1 MIPAFFHSPLL
12 IFCETRQMTNFFKAA
27 LLMACLLWQSTGLAS
42 DTGWLTSPQNDHA
55 RVRLQADRSAPDHTR
70 ILLDVALE
78 SGWKTYWHSPGEGGI
93 APQILWDEPVG
104 DFQWRWPAPRHF
116 EVAGLSTQGYQGEVR
131 FPMSLNYPAGQ
142 SLKGTLRLSTCS
154 NVCILTDFPFTLA
167 VDGQAP
173 AGFDFGWAKAIS
185 NLPQPLPA
193 DTRVELGYQH
203 NQLQLRAERAEGWQ
217 SPALFIDALEGAEFG
232 KPVLEVE
239 GNTLIARVP
248 VSDGW
253 QGDAPDLRGQSLG
266 LLLTSGEQAWQTK
279 GSIGEALV
287 LPAPSQPLFW
297 LLGAALLGGLIL
309 NLMPCVL
316 PVLALKLGSVLQHQE
331 REQGTVRKQF
341 LAASAGIIASFWV
354 LAAMSSLLRATQ
366 GAVGWGIQFQSAGF
380 IAFMVLVT
388 LLFCANL
395 LGLFEIRLPSNL
407 NTRLATSG
415 GNGLGGHFL
424 QGSFATLLATPCS
437 APFLGTAVAFA
448 LAAPLGQLW
457 LIFTALGIGMSL
469 PWLLVAALPRLALWL
484 PKPGRWMG
492 RLRIL
497 LGLMMLGSSLWL
509 ASLLGS
515 HLGNVQV
522 YWLMAAMLLALLIG
536 IVWRYGMRG
545 FTLALSLSTLVGA
558 ALLLGGAFT
567 AQGTGNVDRVVWQPL
582 SERAITDA
590 LAQNKRVFIDVTADW
605 CVTCKA
611 NKYNVLLRDEVQTA
625 LSAPDVVALRGDWS
639 KPDDT
644 IAAFLRQRGAAA
656 VPFNQIYGPGLPQ
669 GETLS
674 PLLDKADLLTLLNQA
689 GLIQTDATHF

>member
-1 MIPAFFHSPLL
+1 MSNL
-12 IFCETRQMTNFFKAA
+12 FKAA
-27 LLMACLLWQSTGLAS
+27 LLLGGLLWQSMGLAS

-55 RVRLQADRSAPDHTR
+55 RVRLQADRSTADQTR
-70 ILLDVALE
+70 ILLDVELE

-104 DFQWRWPAPRHF
+104 DFQWHWPVPRHF
-116 EVAGLSTQGYQGEVR
+116 EVAGLSTQGYQGDVT
-131 FPMSLNYPAGQ
+131 FPLSLNYPAGQ
-142 SLKGTLRLSTCS
+142 PLKGTLRLSTCS

-185 NLPQPLPA
+185 NLPQQLPA
-193 DTRVELGYQH
+193 ETRVELGYQH

-316 PVLALKLGSVLQHQE
+316 PVLALKLGTVLQHQD

-341 LAASAGIIASFWV
+341 LAASAGIITSFWV

-380 IAFMVLVT
+380 IGLMVLVT

-395 LGLFEIRLPSNL
+395 LGLFEIRLPSAL
-407 NTRLATSG
+407 STRLATSG

-484 PKPGRWMG
+484 PKPGRWMNH
-492 RLRIL
+492 LRIL

-509 ASLLGS
+509 TSLLDN
-515 HLGNVQV
+515 HLGR
-522 YWLMAAMLLALLIG
+522 YATGWLMVAMLLALLSG
-536 IVWRYGMRG
+536 IISRYGIRG
-545 FTLALSLSTLVGA
+545 FTLAIALA
-558 ALLLGGAFT
+558 ALIGSPLLLSGAFS
-567 AQGTGNVDRVVWQPL
+567 AQGSTSVDKVVWQPL

-611 NKYNVLLRDEVQTA
+611 NKYNVLLRDEVQQA

-639 KPDDT
+639 KPSDT
-644 IAAFLRQRGAAA
+644 IAAFLRKRGAAA
-656 VPFNQIYGPGLPQ
+656 VPFNQIYGPELPQ
-669 GETLS
+669 GVTLS
-674 PLLDKADLLTLLNQA
+674 PLLDKDDLLTTLHKAGLLQA
-689 GLIQTDATHF
+689 GTTRF

>member
-1 MIPAFFHSPLL
+1 
-12 IFCETRQMTNFFKAA
+12 MTNFFKAA

-131 FPMSLNYPAGQ
+131 FPLSLNYPTGQ

-167 VDGQAP
+167 VDGQTP
-173 AGFDFGWAKAIS
+173 AGFDFSWAKAIS

-239 GNTLIARVP
+239 DNTLIARVP

-380 IAFMVLVT
+380 IGFMVLVT

-484 PKPGRWMG
+484 PKPGSWMG

-536 IVWRYGMRG
+536 IIWRYGMRG
-545 FTLALSLSTLVGA
+545 FTLALSLSALVGA

-567 AQGTGNVDRVVWQPL
+567 AQGSGNVDRVVWQPL
-582 SERAITDA
+582 SERAIADA
-590 LAQNKRVFIDVTADW
+590 LAQNKRVFVDVTADW

-611 NKYNVLLRDEVQTA
+611 NKYNVLLRDEVQQA

-644 IAAFLRQRGAAA
+644 IAAFLRKRGAAA
-656 VPFNQIYGPGLPQ
+656 VPFNQIYGPELPQ
-669 GETLS
+669 GVTLS
-674 PLLDKADLLTLLNQA
+674 PLLDKDDLLTTLHKAGLLQA
-689 GLIQTDATHF
+689 GTTRF

>member
-1 MIPAFFHSPLL
+1 MSSAA
-12 IFCETRQMTNFFKAA
+12 AA
-27 LLMACLLWQSTGLAS
+27 LLLGGLLWQSMGLAS

-55 RVRLQADRSAPDHTR
+55 RVRLQADRSTADQTR
-70 ILLDVALE
+70 ILLNVELE

-93 APQILWDEPVG
+93 APQILWDEPIAAL
-104 DFQWRWPAPRHF
+104 QWHWPVPRHF
-116 EVAGLSTQGYQGEVR
+116 EVAGLSTQGYQGDVT
-131 FPMSLNYPAGQ
+131 FPLSLTYPAEQ
-142 SLKGTLRLSTCS
+142 ALKGSLRLSTCS
-154 NVCILTDFPFTLA
+154 NVCILTDYPFTLA
-167 VDGQAP
+167 VDDAAP
-173 AGFDFGWAKAIS
+173 ADFDFVWAKAMS
-185 NLPQPLPA
+185 TLPQPLPA
-193 DTRVELGYQH
+193 ETRVELGYQH

-232 KPVLEVE
+232 KPALEVE

-266 LLLTSGEQAWQTK
+266 LLLTSGEQAWQGK
-279 GSIGEALV
+279 GTIGAPLAL
-287 LPAPSQPLFW
+287 PNQSHSLFW

-316 PVLALKLGSVLQHQE
+316 PVLALKLGSVLQHQD

-341 LAASAGIIASFWV
+341 LAASTGIITSFWV

-380 IAFMVLVT
+380 IGLMVLVT

-395 LGLFEIRLPSNL
+395 LGLFEIRLPSAL
-407 NTRLATSG
+407 STRLATSG
-415 GNGLGGHFL
+415 GNGFGGHFL

-484 PKPGRWMG
+484 PKPGRWMNH
-492 RLRIL
+492 LRIL

-509 ASLLGS
+509 TSLLDN
-515 HLGNVQV
+515 HLGS
-522 YWLMAAMLLALLIG
+522 YATGWLMVAMLLALLIG
-536 IVWRYGMRG
+536 IIWRYGMRG
-545 FTLALSLSTLVGA
+545 FTLAISLAALIGS
-558 ALLLGGAFT
+558 ALLLSGAFH
-567 AQGTGNVDRVVWQPL
+567 AQDSASVDKVVWQPL

-611 NKYNVLLRDEVQTA
+611 NKYNVLLRDEVQQA

-639 KPDDT
+639 KPSDT

-656 VPFNQIYGPGLPQ
+656 VPFNQIYGPDLPQ
-669 GETLS
+669 GITLS
-674 PLLDKADLLTLLNQA
+674 PLLDKDELLTTLHQA
-689 GLIQTDATHF
+689 GLLQAGTTRF

>member
-1 MIPAFFHSPLL
+1 MSNL
-12 IFCETRQMTNFFKAA
+12 FKTA
-27 LLMACLLWQSTGLAS
+27 LLLGCLLWQSMGLAS

-55 RVRLQADRSAPDHTR
+55 RVRLQADRSTADQTR
-70 ILLDVALE
+70 ILLDVELE

-93 APQILWDEPVG
+93 APQILWDKPVG
-104 DFQWRWPAPRHF
+104 DFQWHWPVPRHF
-116 EVAGLSTQGYQGEVR
+116 EVAGLSTQGYQGDVT
-131 FPMSLNYPAGQ
+131 FPLSLSYPAEKA
-142 SLKGTLRLSTCS
+142 LTGTLRLSTCS
-154 NVCILTDFPFTLA
+154 NVCILTDYPFTLA
-167 VDGQAP
+167 VDGEAP
-173 AGFDFGWAKAIS
+173 ANFDFAWAKAMS
-185 NLPQPLPA
+185 TLPQPLPTE
-193 DTRVELGYQH
+193 TRIELGYQH

-217 SPALFIDALEGAEFG
+217 QPSLFIDALEGTEFG
-232 KPVLEVE
+232 KPALEVE

-266 LLLTSGEQAWQTK
+266 LLLTSGEQAWQGK
-279 GSIGEALV
+279 GTIGAPLV
-287 LPAPSQPLFW
+287 LPGQRHSLFW

-316 PVLALKLGSVLQHQE
+316 PVLALKLGSVLQHQA
-331 REQGTVRKQF
+331 REQGAVRRQF

-354 LAAMSSLLRATQ
+354 LAAMSSLLRAPSFGMS

-380 IAFMVLVT
+380 IGFMVLVT

-395 LGLFEIRLPSNL
+395 LGLFEIRLPSAL
-407 NTRLATSG
+407 STRLATSG

-484 PKPGRWMG
+484 PKPGRWMNH
-492 RLRIL
+492 LRIL

-509 ASLLGS
+509 TSLLAN
-515 HLGNVQV
+515 HLGS
-522 YWLMAAMLLALLIG
+522 YATGWLMVAMVLGLILA

-545 FTLALSLSTLVGA
+545 FTLAIALAALIGS
-558 ALLLGGAFT
+558 ALLLSGAFS
-567 AQGTGNVDRVVWQPL
+567 AQGTASVDKVVWQPL

-611 NKYNVLLRDEVQTA
+611 NKYNVLLRDEVQQA

-639 KPDDT
+639 KPSDT

-656 VPFNQIYGPGLPQ
+656 VPFNQIYGPELSQ
-669 GETLS
+669 GVTLS
-674 PLLDKADLLTLLNQA
+674 PLLDKDDLLTTLHKAGLLQA
-689 GLIQTDATHF
+689 GTTRF

>member
-1 MIPAFFHSPLL
+1 MSNL
-12 IFCETRQMTNFFKAA
+12 FKTA
-27 LLMACLLWQSTGLAS
+27 LLLGGLLWQSMGLAS

-55 RVRLQADRSAPDHTR
+55 RVRLQADRSTADQTR
-70 ILLDVALE
+70 ILLDVELE

-104 DFQWRWPAPRHF
+104 DFQWHWPVPRHF
-116 EVAGLSTQGYQGEVR
+116 EVAGLSTQGYQGEVT
-131 FPMSLNYPAGQ
+131 FPLSLNYPAGQ
-142 SLKGTLRLSTCS
+142 PLKGTLRLSTCS

-167 VDGQAP
+167 VDSAAP
-173 AGFDFGWAKAIS
+173 ADFDFAWAKAMS
-185 NLPQPLPA
+185 TLPQQLPA
-193 DTRVELGYQH
+193 ETRVELGYQH

-232 KPVLEVE
+232 KPTLEVE

-316 PVLALKLGSVLQHQE
+316 PVLALKLGSVLQHQDC
-331 REQGTVRKQF
+331 EQGAVRKQF
-341 LAASAGIIASFWV
+341 LAASAGIITSFWV

-380 IAFMVLVT
+380 IGLMVLVT

-395 LGLFEIRLPSNL
+395 LGLFEIRLPSAL
-407 NTRLATSG
+407 STRLATSG

-484 PKPGRWMG
+484 PKPGRWMTH
-492 RLRIL
+492 LRIL

-509 ASLLGS
+509 TSLLDN
-515 HLGNVQV
+515 HLGS
-522 YWLMAAMLLALLIG
+522 YATGWLMVAMLLALLSG
-536 IVWRYGMRG
+536 IIWRYGMRG
-545 FTLALSLSTLVGA
+545 FTLAIALA
-558 ALLLGGAFT
+558 ALIGSPLLLSGAFS
-567 AQGTGNVDRVVWQPL
+567 AQGSASVDKVVWQPL

-611 NKYNVLLRDEVQTA
+611 NKYNVLLRDEVQQA

-639 KPDDT
+639 KPSDT
-644 IAAFLRQRGAAA
+644 IAAFLRKRGAAA
-656 VPFNQIYGPGLPQ
+656 VPFNQIYGPELPQ
-669 GETLS
+669 GVTLS
-674 PLLDKADLLTLLNQA
+674 PLLDKDDLLTTLHKAGLLQA
-689 GLIQTDATHF
+689 GTTRF

>member
-1 MIPAFFHSPLL
+1 
-12 IFCETRQMTNFFKAA
+12 MTNFFKAA

-42 DTGWLTSPQNDHA
+42 NTGWLTSPQNDHA

-131 FPMSLNYPAGQ
+131 FPLSLNYPAGQ

-185 NLPQPLPA
+185 NLPLPLPA
-193 DTRVELGYQH
+193 ATRVELGYQH

-380 IAFMVLVT
+380 IGFMVLVT

-509 ASLLGS
+509 ASLLGN
-515 HLGNVQV
+515 HLGNMQV

-536 IVWRYGMRG
+536 IIWRYGMRG

-558 ALLLGGAFT
+558 ALLLGGALT
-567 AQGTGNVDRVVWQPL
+567 AQGSGSIDRVVWQPL

-590 LAQNKRVFIDVTADW
+590 LAQNKRIFIDVTADW

-611 NKYNVLLRDEVQTA
+611 NKYNVLLRDEVQNA

-669 GETLS
+669 GEILS

-689 GLIQTDATHF
+689 GLIQTNATHF

>member
-1 MIPAFFHSPLL
+1 MSNL
-12 IFCETRQMTNFFKAA
+12 FKAA
-27 LLMACLLWQSTGLAS
+27 LLLGGLLWQSMGLAS

-55 RVRLQADRSAPDHTR
+55 KVRLQADHSTADQTR
-70 ILLDVALE
+70 ILLDVELE

-93 APQILWDEPVG
+93 APQILWDKPIAALQWHWPV
-104 DFQWRWPAPRHF
+104 PRHF
-116 EVAGLSTQGYQGEVR
+116 EVAGLSTQGYQGDVT
-131 FPMSLNYPAGQ
+131 FPLSLSYPAEQ
-142 SLKGTLRLSTCS
+142 ALTGTLRLSTCS
-154 NVCILTDFPFTLA
+154 NVCILTDYPFTLA
-167 VDGQAP
+167 VDDAAP
-173 AGFDFGWAKAIS
+173 ANFDFAWAKAMS
-185 NLPQPLPA
+185 TLPQQLPA
-193 DTRVELGYQH
+193 ETRVELGYQH

-217 SPALFIDALEGAEFG
+217 QPSLFIDALEGAEFG
-232 KPVLEVE
+232 KPALEVE

-266 LLLTSGEQAWQTK
+266 LLLSSGEQAWQGK
-279 GSIGEALV
+279 GTIGAPLV
-287 LPAPSQPLFW
+287 LPGQSHSLFW

-316 PVLALKLGSVLQHQE
+316 PVLALKLGSVLQHQA

-341 LAASAGIIASFWV
+341 LAASAGIVASFWV
-354 LAAMSSLLRATQ
+354 LAAMSSLLRTTQ

-380 IAFMVLVT
+380 IGFMVLVT

-407 NTRLATSG
+407 STRLATSG

-484 PKPGRWMG
+484 PKPGRWMNH
-492 RLRIL
+492 LRIL

-509 ASLLGS
+509 TSLLDN
-515 HLGNVQV
+515 HLGS
-522 YWLMAAMLLALLIG
+522 YATSWLMVAMVLGLLIG
-536 IVWRYGMRG
+536 IIWRYGMRG
-545 FTLALSLSTLVGA
+545 FTLAIALAALIGS
-558 ALLLGGAFT
+558 ALLLSGAFS
-567 AQGTGNVDRVVWQPL
+567 AQGSASIDKVVWKPL

-611 NKYNVLLRDEVQTA
+611 NKYNVLLRDEVQQA
-625 LSAPDVVALRGDWS
+625 LLAPDMVALRGDWS
-639 KPDDT
+639 KPNET
-644 IAAFLRQRGAAA
+644 IAAFLRKRGAAA
-656 VPFNQIYGPGLPQ
+656 VPFNQIYGPDLPE
-669 GETLS
+669 GATLS
-674 PLLDKADLLTLLNQA
+674 PLLDKDELLTTLHKAGLLQA
-689 GLIQTDATHF
+689 GTTRF

>member
-1 MIPAFFHSPLL
+1 MSNL
-12 IFCETRQMTNFFKAA
+12 FKAA
-27 LLMACLLWQSTGLAS
+27 LLLGGLLWQSMGLAS

-55 RVRLQADRSAPDHTR
+55 RVRLQADRSTADQTR
-70 ILLDVALE
+70 ILLDVELE

-104 DFQWRWPAPRHF
+104 DFQWHWPVPRHF
-116 EVAGLSTQGYQGEVR
+116 EVAGLSTQGYQGDVT
-131 FPMSLNYPAGQ
+131 FPLSLNYPAGQ
-142 SLKGTLRLSTCS
+142 PLKGTLRLSTCS

-185 NLPQPLPA
+185 NLPQQLPA
-193 DTRVELGYQH
+193 ETRVELGYQH

-217 SPALFIDALEGAEFG
+217 SPALFIDTLEGAEFG

-316 PVLALKLGSVLQHQE
+316 PVLALKLGTVLQHQD

-341 LAASAGIIASFWV
+341 LAASAGIITSFWV

-380 IAFMVLVT
+380 IGLMVLVT

-395 LGLFEIRLPSNL
+395 LGLFEIRLPSAL
-407 NTRLATSG
+407 STRLATSG

-484 PKPGRWMG
+484 PKPGRWMNH
-492 RLRIL
+492 LRIL

-509 ASLLGS
+509 TSLLDN
-515 HLGNVQV
+515 HLGR
-522 YWLMAAMLLALLIG
+522 YATGWLMVAMLLALLSG
-536 IVWRYGMRG
+536 IISRYGIRG
-545 FTLALSLSTLVGA
+545 FTLAIALA
-558 ALLLGGAFT
+558 ALIGSPLLLSGAFS
-567 AQGTGNVDRVVWQPL
+567 AQGSTSVDKVVWQPL

-611 NKYNVLLRDEVQTA
+611 NKYNVLLRDEVQQA

-639 KPDDT
+639 KPSDT
-644 IAAFLRQRGAAA
+644 IAAFLRKRGAAA
-656 VPFNQIYGPGLPQ
+656 VPFNQIYGPELPQ
-669 GETLS
+669 GVTLS
-674 PLLDKADLLTLLNQA
+674 PLLDKDDLLTTLHKAGLLQA
-689 GLIQTDATHF
+689 GTTRF

>member
-1 MIPAFFHSPLL
+1 MSNL
-12 IFCETRQMTNFFKAA
+12 FKAA
-27 LLMACLLWQSTGLAS
+27 LLLGGLLWQSMGLAS

-55 RVRLQADRSAPDHTR
+55 KVRLQADRSTADQTR
-70 ILLDVALE
+70 ILLDVELE

-93 APQILWDEPVG
+93 APQILWHEPVG
-104 DFQWRWPAPRHF
+104 DFQWHWPVPRHF

-131 FPMSLNYPAGQ
+131 FPLSLSYPAEKA
-142 SLKGTLRLSTCS
+142 LKGTLRLSTCS
-154 NVCILTDFPFTLA
+154 NVCILTDYPFTLA
-167 VDGQAP
+167 VDGATP
-173 AGFDFGWAKAIS
+173 ANFDFAWAKAMS
-185 NLPQPLPA
+185 TLPQPLPA
-193 DTRVELGYQH
+193 ETRVELGYQH

-217 SPALFIDALEGAEFG
+217 QPSLFIDALEGAEFG
-232 KPVLEVE
+232 KPALEVQ

-266 LLLTSGEQAWQTK
+266 LLLTSGEQAWQGK
-279 GSIGEALV
+279 GAIGAPLV
-287 LPAPSQPLFW
+287 LPGQSHSLFW

-331 REQGTVRKQF
+331 RAQGTVRRQF

-354 LAAMSSLLRATQ
+354 LAAMSSLLRTTQ

-380 IAFMVLVT
+380 IGFMVLVT

-484 PKPGRWMG
+484 PKPGRWMNH
-492 RLRIL
+492 LRIL

-509 ASLLGS
+509 TSLLNN
-515 HLGNVQV
+515 HLGS
-522 YWLMAAMLLALLIG
+522 YATGWLMVAMLLALLIS
-536 IVWRYGMRG
+536 IIWRYGMRG
-545 FTLALSLSTLVGA
+545 FTLAIALA
-558 ALLLGGAFT
+558 ALIGSPLLLSGAFS
-567 AQGTGNVDRVVWQPL
+567 AQGSASVDKVVWLPL

-611 NKYNVLLRDEVQTA
+611 NKYNVLLRDEVQQA
-625 LSAPDVVALRGDWS
+625 LLAPDVVALRGDWS
-639 KPDDT
+639 KPSET

-656 VPFNQIYGPGLPQ
+656 VPFNQIYGPDLPQ
-669 GETLS
+669 GVTLS
-674 PLLDKADLLTLLNQA
+674 PLLDKDELLTTLHQA
-689 GLIQTDATHF
+689 GLLQAGTTRF

>member
-1 MIPAFFHSPLL
+1 MSNL
-12 IFCETRQMTNFFKAA
+12 FKAA
-27 LLMACLLWQSTGLAS
+27 LLLGGLLWQSMGLAS

-55 RVRLQADRSAPDHTR
+55 RVRLQADRSTADQTR
-70 ILLDVALE
+70 ILLDVELE

-93 APQILWDEPVG
+93 APQILWHEPIAAL
-104 DFQWRWPAPRHF
+104 QWHWPVPRHF
-116 EVAGLSTQGYQGEVR
+116 EVAGLSTQGYQGDVT
-131 FPMSLNYPAGQ
+131 FPLSLTYPAEQ
-142 SLKGTLRLSTCS
+142 ALKGTLRLSTCS

-167 VDGQAP
+167 VDSAAP
-173 AGFDFGWAKAIS
+173 PDFDFAWAKAMS
-185 NLPQPLPA
+185 TLPQQLPA
-193 DTRVELGYQH
+193 ETRVELGYQH

-232 KPVLEVE
+232 KPALEVE

-266 LLLTSGEQAWQTK
+266 LLLTSGEQAWQSK

-287 LPAPSQPLFW
+287 LPAPSQSLFW

-316 PVLALKLGSVLQHQE
+316 PVLALKLGTVLQHQA
-331 REQGTVRKQF
+331 REQGTVRRQF

-366 GAVGWGIQFQSAGF
+366 GTVGWGIQFQSAGF
-380 IAFMVLVT
+380 IGFMVLVT
-388 LLFCANL
+388 LLFCTNL
-395 LGLFEIRLPSNL
+395 LGLFEIRLPSAL
-407 NTRLATSG
+407 STRLATCG

-484 PKPGRWMG
+484 PKPGRWMNH
-492 RLRIL
+492 LRIL

-509 ASLLGS
+509 TSLLAN
-515 HLGNVQV
+515 HLGS
-522 YWLMAAMLLALLIG
+522 YATGWLMTAMVLGLILA

-545 FTLALSLSTLVGA
+545 FTLAISLAALIGS
-558 ALLLGGAFT
+558 ALLLSGAFS
-567 AQGTGNVDRVVWQPL
+567 AQGTASVDKVVWQPL

-611 NKYNVLLRDEVQTA
+611 NKYNVLLRDEVQQA
-625 LSAPDVVALRGDWS
+625 LLAPDVVALRGDWS
-639 KPDDT
+639 KPSDT

-656 VPFNQIYGPGLPQ
+656 VPFNQIYGPDLPQ
-669 GETLS
+669 GVTLS
-674 PLLDKADLLTLLNQA
+674 PLLDKDELLTTLHKAGLLQA
-689 GLIQTDATHF
+689 GTTRF

>member
-1 MIPAFFHSPLL
+1 MSNL
-12 IFCETRQMTNFFKAA
+12 FKAA
-27 LLMACLLWQSTGLAS
+27 LLLGGLLWQSMGLAS

-55 RVRLQADRSAPDHTR
+55 RVRLQADRSTADQTR
-70 ILLDVALE
+70 ILLDVELE

-104 DFQWRWPAPRHF
+104 DFQWRWPVPRNF
-116 EVAGLSTQGYQGEVR
+116 EVAGLSTQGYQGNVT
-131 FPMSLNYPAGQ
+131 FPLSLNYPAGQ
-142 SLKGTLRLSTCS
+142 PLKGTLRLSTCS

-173 AGFDFGWAKAIS
+173 ADFDFAWAKAMS
-185 NLPQPLPA
+185 TLPQQLPA
-193 DTRVELGYQH
+193 ETRVELGYQH

-232 KPVLEVE
+232 KPALEVK

-266 LLLTSGEQAWQTK
+266 LLLTSGEQAWQGK
-279 GSIGEALV
+279 GTIGAPLAL
-287 LPAPSQPLFW
+287 PNQSHSLFW

-316 PVLALKLGSVLQHQE
+316 PVLALKLGTVLQHQE

-341 LAASAGIIASFWV
+341 LAASAGIITSFWV

-380 IAFMVLVT
+380 IGLMVLVT

-395 LGLFEIRLPSNL
+395 LGLFEIRLPSAL
-407 NTRLATSG
+407 STRLATSG

-484 PKPGRWMG
+484 PKPGRWMNH
-492 RLRIL
+492 LRIL

-509 ASLLGS
+509 TSLLDN
-515 HLGNVQV
+515 HLGS
-522 YWLMAAMLLALLIG
+522 YATGWLMVAMLLALLIG
-536 IVWRYGMRG
+536 IIWRYGIRG
-545 FTLALSLSTLVGA
+545 FTLAIALA
-558 ALLLGGAFT
+558 ALIGSPLLLSGAFS
-567 AQGTGNVDRVVWQPL
+567 AQGSASVDKVVWQPL

-639 KPDDT
+639 KPDET
-644 IAAFLRQRGAAA
+644 IAAFLRLRGAAA
-656 VPFNQIYGPGLPQ
+656 VPFNQVYGPGLPQ

-689 GLIQTDATHF
+689 GLIQTNATHF

>member
-1 MIPAFFHSPLL
+1 
-12 IFCETRQMTNFFKAA
+12 MTNFFKAA

-131 FPMSLNYPAGQ
+131 FPLSLNYPADQ

-203 NQLQLRAERAEGWQ
+203 NQLQLRAEQAEGWQ

-316 PVLALKLGSVLQHQE
+316 PVLALKLGSVLQLQQ

-380 IAFMVLVT
+380 IGFMVLVT

-469 PWLLVAALPRLALWL
+469 PWLLVAALPRIALWL

-509 ASLLGS
+509 TSLLDN
-515 HLGNVQV
+515 HLGS
-522 YWLMAAMLLALLIG
+522 YATGWLIVAMLLVLLSG
-536 IVWRYGMRG
+536 IIWRYGMRG
-545 FTLALSLSTLVGA
+545 FTLALSLSALVGA

-567 AQGTGNVDRVVWQPL
+567 AQGAGSIDRVVWQPL

-590 LAQNKRVFIDVTADW
+590 LAQNKRVFVDVTADW

-669 GETLS
+669 GEILS

-689 GLIQTDATHF
+689 GLIQTNATHF

>member
-1 MIPAFFHSPLL
+1 MSNL
-12 IFCETRQMTNFFKAA
+12 FKAA
-27 LLMACLLWQSTGLAS
+27 LLLGGLLWQSMGLAS

-55 RVRLQADRSAPDHTR
+55 KVRLQADHSAPDHTR

-93 APQILWDEPVG
+93 APQILWDEPIAAL
-104 DFQWRWPAPRHF
+104 QWHWPVPRHF
-116 EVAGLSTQGYQGEVR
+116 EVAGLSTQGYQGNVT
-131 FPMSLNYPAGQ
+131 FPLSLSYPAEKA
-142 SLKGTLRLSTCS
+142 LKGTLRLSTCS
-154 NVCILTDFPFTLA
+154 NVCILTDYPFTLT

-173 AGFDFGWAKAIS
+173 AGFDFVWAKAIS

-193 DTRVELGYQH
+193 ATRVELGYQQ

-232 KPVLEVE
+232 KPALEVE

-266 LLLTSGEQAWQTK
+266 LLLTSGEQAWQGK

-287 LPAPSQPLFW
+287 LPTPSQPLLW

-316 PVLALKLGSVLQHQE
+316 PVLALKLGSVLQHQA

-354 LAAMSSLLRATQ
+354 LAAMSSLLRAPGFGMS

-380 IAFMVLVT
+380 IGLMVLVT

-395 LGLFEIRLPSNL
+395 LGLFEIRLPSAL
-407 NTRLATSG
+407 STRLATSG

-457 LIFTALGIGMSL
+457 LIFTALGIGMSM

-484 PKPGRWMG
+484 PKPGRWMNH
-492 RLRIL
+492 LRIL

-509 ASLLGS
+509 SSLLNN
-515 HLGNVQV
+515 HLGS
-522 YWLMAAMLLALLIG
+522 YATGGLMAAMLLVLLIG
-536 IVWRYGMRG
+536 IIWRYGIRG
-545 FTLALSLSTLVGA
+545 FTLALSLSALVGG

-567 AQGTGNVDRVVWQPL
+567 AQGSGSTDKVVWQPL

-590 LAQNKRVFIDVTADW
+590 LAHNKRVFIDVTADW

-611 NKYNVLLRDEVQTA
+611 NKYNVLLRDEVQQA

-639 KPDDT
+639 KPDEA

-656 VPFNQIYGPGLPQ
+656 VPFNQIYGPDLPQ
-669 GETLS
+669 GVTLS
-674 PLLDKADLLTLLNQA
+674 PLLDKDALLTTLHKAGLLQA
-689 GLIQTDATHF
+689 GTTRF

>member
-1 MIPAFFHSPLL
+1 
-12 IFCETRQMTNFFKAA
+12 MTNFFKAA

-78 SGWKTYWHSPGEGGI
+78 SGWKTYWHTPGEGGI

-131 FPMSLNYPAGQ
+131 FPLSLNYPAGQ

-154 NVCILTDFPFTLA
+154 NVCILTDFPFTLT

-193 DTRVELGYQH
+193 ATRFELGYQH

-287 LPAPSQPLFW
+287 LPAPNQPLFW

-354 LAAMSSLLRATQ
+354 LAAMSTLLRATQ

-380 IAFMVLVT
+380 IGFMVLVT

-515 HLGNVQV
+515 HLGNMQV

-536 IVWRYGMRG
+536 IIWRYGMRG
-545 FTLALSLSTLVGA
+545 FTLALSLSALVGA

-567 AQGTGNVDRVVWQPL
+567 AQGAGSIDRVVWQPL
-582 SERAITDA
+582 SERAIADA
-590 LAQNKRVFIDVTADW
+590 LAQNKRVFVDVTADW

-611 NKYNVLLRDEVQTA
+611 NKYNVLLRDEVQQA

-689 GLIQTDATHF
+689 GLIQTNATHF

>member
-1 MIPAFFHSPLL
+1 MSNL
-12 IFCETRQMTNFFKAA
+12 FKAA
-27 LLMACLLWQSTGLAS
+27 LLLGGLLWQSMGLAS

-55 RVRLQADRSAPDHTR
+55 RVRLQADRSTADQTR
-70 ILLDVALE
+70 ILLDVELE

-93 APQILWDEPVG
+93 APQILWDEPIAAL
-104 DFQWRWPAPRHF
+104 QWHWPVPRHF
-116 EVAGLSTQGYQGEVR
+116 EVAGLSTQGYQGDVT
-131 FPMSLNYPAGQ
+131 FPLSLTYPAEQ
-142 SLKGTLRLSTCS
+142 ALKGTLRLSTCS
-154 NVCILTDFPFTLA
+154 NVCILTDYPFTLA
-167 VDGQAP
+167 VDDAAP
-173 AGFDFGWAKAIS
+173 ADFDFVWAEAMS
-185 NLPQPLPA
+185 TLPQRLPA
-193 DTRVELGYQH
+193 ETRIELGYQH

-217 SPALFIDALEGAEFG
+217 QPSLFIDALEGAEFG
-232 KPVLEVE
+232 KPALEVE
-239 GNTLIARVP
+239 GSTLIARVP

-266 LLLTSGEQAWQTK
+266 LLLTSGEQAWQSK

-287 LPAPSQPLFW
+287 LPAPIQSLFL

-316 PVLALKLGSVLQHQE
+316 PVLALKLGSVLQHQA
-331 REQGTVRKQF
+331 REQGAVRRQF

-354 LAAMSSLLRATQ
+354 LAAMSSLLRAPSFGMS

-380 IAFMVLVT
+380 IGLMVLVT

-395 LGLFEIRLPSNL
+395 LGLFEIRLPSAL
-407 NTRLATSG
+407 STRLATSG

-484 PKPGRWMG
+484 PKPGRWMNH
-492 RLRIL
+492 LRIL

-509 ASLLGS
+509 TSLLAN
-515 HLGNVQV
+515 HLGS
-522 YWLMAAMLLALLIG
+522 YATGWLMVAMVLGLILA

-545 FTLALSLSTLVGA
+545 FTLAIALAALIGS
-558 ALLLGGAFT
+558 ALLLSGAFS
-567 AQGTGNVDRVVWQPL
+567 AQGTASVDKVVWQPL

-611 NKYNVLLRDEVQTA
+611 NKYNVLLRDEVQQA
-625 LSAPDVVALRGDWS
+625 LLAPDVVALRGDWS
-639 KPDDT
+639 KPSDT

-656 VPFNQIYGPGLPQ
+656 VPFNQIYGPELPE
-669 GETLS
+669 GVTLS
-674 PLLDKADLLTLLNQA
+674 PLLDKDDLLTTLHKAGLLQA
-689 GLIQTDATHF
+689 GTTRF

>member
-1 MIPAFFHSPLL
+1 MTFPL
-12 IFCETRQMTNFFKAA
+12 
-27 LLMACLLWQSTGLAS
+27 
-42 DTGWLTSPQNDHA
+42 
-55 RVRLQADRSAPDHTR
+55 
-70 ILLDVALE
+70 
-78 SGWKTYWHSPGEGGI
+78 
-93 APQILWDEPVG
+93 
-104 DFQWRWPAPRHF
+104 
-116 EVAGLSTQGYQGEVR
+116 
-131 FPMSLNYPAGQ
+131 SLNDPAGQ
-142 SLKGTLRLSTCS
+142 PLKGTLRLSTCS

-167 VDGQAP
+167 VDSAAP
-173 AGFDFGWAKAIS
+173 ADFDFAWAKAMS
-185 NLPQPLPA
+185 TLPQQLPA

-232 KPVLEVE
+232 KPALEVE

-266 LLLTSGEQAWQTK
+266 LLLTSGEQAWQGKET
-279 GSIGEALV
+279 IGAPLAL
-287 LPAPSQPLFW
+287 PNQSHSLFW

-316 PVLALKLGSVLQHQE
+316 PVLALKLGTVLQHQK
-331 REQGTVRKQF
+331 REQGAVRKQF

-380 IAFMVLVT
+380 IGLMVLVT

-395 LGLFEIRLPSNL
+395 LGLFEIRLPSAL
-407 NTRLATSG
+407 STRLATSG

-484 PKPGRWMG
+484 PKPGRWMNH
-492 RLRIL
+492 LRIL

-509 ASLLGS
+509 TSLLDS
-515 HLGNVQV
+515 HLGT
-522 YWLMAAMLLALLIG
+522 YATGWLMVAMLLALLIG
-536 IVWRYGMRG
+536 IIWRYGIRG
-545 FTLALSLSTLVGA
+545 FTLAIALTALIGSP
-558 ALLLGGAFT
+558 LLLSGAFST
-567 AQGTGNVDRVVWQPL
+567 QGSASVDKVVWQPL

-611 NKYNVLLRDEVQTA
+611 NKYNVLLRDEVQQA

-639 KPDDT
+639 KPSDA
-644 IAAFLRQRGAAA
+644 IAAFLRKRGAAA
-656 VPFNQIYGPGLPQ
+656 VPFNQIYGPELPQ
-669 GETLS
+669 GATLS
-674 PLLDKADLLTLLNQA
+674 PLLDKDDLLTTLHKAGLLQA
-689 GLIQTDATHF
+689 GTTRF

>member
-1 MIPAFFHSPLL
+1 
-12 IFCETRQMTNFFKAA
+12 MTNFFKAA

-131 FPMSLNYPAGQ
+131 FPLSLNYLAGQ

-366 GAVGWGIQFQSAGF
+366 GVVGWGIQFQSAGF
-380 IAFMVLVT
+380 IGFMVLVT

-407 NTRLATSG
+407 NTHLATSG

-497 LGLMMLGSSLWL
+497 LGLLMLGSSLWL

-515 HLGNVQV
+515 HLGNMQV
-522 YWLMAAMLLALLIG
+522 YWLMVAMLLALLIG
-536 IVWRYGMRG
+536 IIWRYGMRG

-590 LAQNKRVFIDVTADW
+590 LAQNKRVFVDVTADW

-674 PLLDKADLLTLLNQA
+674 PLLDKADLLSLLNQA
-689 GLIQTDATHF
+689 GLIQTNATHF

>member
-1 MIPAFFHSPLL
+1 MSNL
-12 IFCETRQMTNFFKAA
+12 FKAA
-27 LLMACLLWQSTGLAS
+27 LLLGGLLWQSMGLAS

-55 RVRLQADRSAPDHTR
+55 RVRLQADRSTADQTR
-70 ILLDVALE
+70 ILLDVELE

-104 DFQWRWPAPRHF
+104 DFQWHWPVPRHF
-116 EVAGLSTQGYQGEVR
+116 EVAGLSTQGYQGDVT
-131 FPMSLNYPAGQ
+131 FPLSLNYPAGQ
-142 SLKGTLRLSTCS
+142 PLKGTLRLSTCS

-185 NLPQPLPA
+185 NLPQQLPA
-193 DTRVELGYQH
+193 ETRVELGYQH

-316 PVLALKLGSVLQHQE
+316 PVLALKLGTVLQHQD

-341 LAASAGIIASFWV
+341 LAASAGIITSFWV

-380 IAFMVLVT
+380 IGLMVLVT

-395 LGLFEIRLPSNL
+395 LGLFEIRLPSAL
-407 NTRLATSG
+407 STRLATSG

-469 PWLLVAALPRLALWL
+469 PWLLVAALPRLAIWL
-484 PKPGRWMG
+484 PKPGRWMNH
-492 RLRIL
+492 LRIL

-509 ASLLGS
+509 TSLLDN
-515 HLGNVQV
+515 HLGR
-522 YWLMAAMLLALLIG
+522 YATGWLMVAMLLALLIG
-536 IVWRYGMRG
+536 IIWRYGIRG
-545 FTLALSLSTLVGA
+545 FTLAIALA
-558 ALLLGGAFT
+558 ALIGSPLLLSGAFS
-567 AQGTGNVDRVVWQPL
+567 AQGSTSVDKVVWQPL

-611 NKYNVLLRDEVQTA
+611 NKYNVLLRDEVQQA

-639 KPDDT
+639 KPSDT
-644 IAAFLRQRGAAA
+644 IAAFLRKRGAAA
-656 VPFNQIYGPGLPQ
+656 VPFNQIYGPELPQ
-669 GETLS
+669 GVTLS
-674 PLLDKADLLTLLNQA
+674 PLLDKDDLLTTLHKAGLLQA
-689 GLIQTDATHF
+689 GTTRF

>member
-1 MIPAFFHSPLL
+1 MSNL
-12 IFCETRQMTNFFKAA
+12 FKAA
-27 LLMACLLWQSTGLAS
+27 LLLGGLLWQSMGLAS

-55 RVRLQADRSAPDHTR
+55 RVRLQADRSTADQTR
-70 ILLDVALE
+70 ILLDVELE

-93 APQILWDEPVG
+93 APQILWHEPIAAL
-104 DFQWRWPAPRHF
+104 QWHWPVPRHF
-116 EVAGLSTQGYQGEVR
+116 EVAGLSTQGYQGDVT
-131 FPMSLNYPAGQ
+131 FPLSLHYPTGQ
-142 SLKGTLRLSTCS
+142 PLKGTLRLSTCS
-154 NVCILTDFPFTLA
+154 NVCILTDYPFTLT
-167 VDGQAP
+167 VDGAAP
-173 AGFDFGWAKAIS
+173 ANFDFAWAKAMS
-185 NLPQPLPA
+185 TLPQPLPA
-193 DTRVELGYQH
+193 ETRVELGYQH

-217 SPALFIDALEGAEFG
+217 QPSLFIDALEGTEFG
-232 KPVLEVE
+232 KPALEVE

-266 LLLTSGEQAWQTK
+266 LLLTSGEQAWQSK

-287 LPAPSQPLFW
+287 LPAPSQSLFW

-309 NLMPCVL
+309 NMMPCVL
-316 PVLALKLGSVLQHQE
+316 PVLALKLGSVLQHQA
-331 REQGTVRKQF
+331 REQGAVRRQF

-380 IAFMVLVT
+380 IGLMVLVT

-395 LGLFEIRLPSNL
+395 LGLFEIRLPSAL
-407 NTRLATSG
+407 STRLATSG
-415 GNGLGGHFL
+415 SNGLGGHFL

-484 PKPGRWMG
+484 PKPGRWMNH
-492 RLRIL
+492 LRIL

-509 ASLLGS
+509 TSLLDN
-515 HLGNVQV
+515 HLGS
-522 YWLMAAMLLALLIG
+522 YATGWLMVAMLLALLTG
-536 IVWRYGMRG
+536 IIWRYGMRG
-545 FTLALSLSTLVGA
+545 FTLAIALAALIGS
-558 ALLLGGAFT
+558 ALLLSGAFS
-567 AQGTGNVDRVVWQPL
+567 AQGTASVDKVVWQPL

-611 NKYNVLLRDEVQTA
+611 NKYNVLLRDEVQQA

-639 KPDDT
+639 KPSET

-656 VPFNQIYGPGLPQ
+656 VPFNQIYGPELPQ
-669 GETLS
+669 GVTLS
-674 PLLDKADLLTLLNQA
+674 PLLDKDELLTTLHKAGLLQA
-689 GLIQTDATHF
+689 GTTRF

>member
-1 MIPAFFHSPLL
+1 MSLAVTH
-12 IFCETRQMTNFFKAA
+12 FCETKKMSNLFKAA
-27 LLMACLLWQSTGLAS
+27 LLLGGLLWQSMGLAS

-55 RVRLQADRSAPDHTR
+55 RVRLQADRSTADQTR
-70 ILLDVALE
+70 ILLDVELE

-104 DFQWRWPAPRHF
+104 DLQWRWPVPRHF
-116 EVAGLSTQGYQGEVR
+116 EVAGLSTQGYQGEVA
-131 FPMSLNYPAGQ
+131 FPLSLNYPTGQ
-142 SLKGTLRLSTCS
+142 PLKGTLRLSTCS

-167 VDGQAP
+167 VDSAAP
-173 AGFDFGWAKAIS
+173 ADFDFAWAKAMS
-185 NLPQPLPA
+185 TLPQQLPA
-193 DTRVELGYQH
+193 ATRVELGYQH

-232 KPVLEVE
+232 KPALEVE

-287 LPAPSQPLFW
+287 LPAPSQSLFW

-316 PVLALKLGSVLQHQE
+316 PVLALKLGTVLQHQK
-331 REQGTVRKQF
+331 REQGAVRKQF

-366 GAVGWGIQFQSAGF
+366 GAVGWGIQFQSASF
-380 IAFMVLVT
+380 IGFMVLVT

-395 LGLFEIRLPSNL
+395 LGLFEIRLPSAL
-407 NTRLATSG
+407 STRLATSG

-424 QGSFATLLATPCS
+424 QGGFATLLATPCS

-484 PKPGRWMG
+484 PKPGRWMNH
-492 RLRIL
+492 LRIL

-509 ASLLGS
+509 TSLLDN
-515 HLGNVQV
+515 HLGS
-522 YWLMAAMLLALLIG
+522 YATGWLMVVMLLALLSG
-536 IVWRYGMRG
+536 IIWRYGIRG
-545 FTLALSLSTLVGA
+545 FTLAIALA
-558 ALLLGGAFT
+558 ALIGSPLLLSGAFS
-567 AQGTGNVDRVVWQPL
+567 AQGSASVDKVVWQPL
-582 SERAITDA
+582 SEGAITDA

-611 NKYNVLLRDEVQTA
+611 NKYNVLLRDEVQQA

-639 KPDDT
+639 KPSDT
-644 IAAFLRQRGAAA
+644 IAAFLRKRGAAA
-656 VPFNQIYGPGLPQ
+656 VPFNQIYGPELPQ
-669 GETLS
+669 GVTLS
-674 PLLDKADLLTLLNQA
+674 PLLDKDDLLTTLHKAGLLQA
-689 GLIQTDATHF
+689 GTTRF

>member
-1 MIPAFFHSPLL
+1 MSNL
-12 IFCETRQMTNFFKAA
+12 FKAA
-27 LLMACLLWQSTGLAS
+27 LLLGGLLWQSMGLAS

-55 RVRLQADRSAPDHTR
+55 RVRLQADRSTADRTR
-70 ILLDVALE
+70 ILLDVELE

-104 DFQWRWPAPRHF
+104 DFQWRWPVPRHF

-131 FPMSLNYPAGQ
+131 FPLSLNYPAGQ

-167 VDGQAP
+167 VDGQEP

-193 DTRVELGYQH
+193 DTWVELGYQH
-203 NQLQLRAERAEGWQ
+203 NQLQLRAERADGWQ
-217 SPALFIDALEGAEFG
+217 SPALFIDALEGAKFG
-232 KPVLEVE
+232 KPALEVE

-279 GSIGEALV
+279 GSIDEALV
-287 LPAPSQPLFW
+287 LPAPSQPIFW

-354 LAAMSSLLRATQ
+354 LAAMSTLLRATQ

-469 PWLLVAALPRLALWL
+469 PWLLVATLPQLALWL

-545 FTLALSLSTLVGA
+545 FTLALSLSALVGA

-639 KPDDT
+639 KPDET

-656 VPFNQIYGPGLPQ
+656 VPFNQIYGPGLPR
-669 GETLS
+669 GEILS

-689 GLIQTDATHF
+689 GLIQTNATHF

>member
-55 RVRLQADRSAPDHTR
+55 RVRLQADRSTADQTR
-70 ILLDVALE
+70 ILLDVELE

-131 FPMSLNYPAGQ
+131 FPLSLNYPAGQ

-167 VDGQAP
+167 VNGQAP

-193 DTRVELGYQH
+193 DTRVELGYRH

-239 GNTLIARVP
+239 GNTLIARMP

-266 LLLTSGEQAWQTK
+266 LLLTSGEQVWQTK

-287 LPAPSQPLFW
+287 LPAPSQPLLW

-316 PVLALKLGSVLQHQE
+316 PVLALKLGSVLQHQQ
-331 REQGTVRKQF
+331 REQGSVRKQF

-380 IAFMVLVT
+380 IGFMVLVT

-415 GNGLGGHFL
+415 GHGLGGHFL

-536 IVWRYGMRG
+536 IVWRYGVRG
-545 FTLALSLSTLVGA
+545 FTLALSLSALVGA

-567 AQGTGNVDRVVWQPL
+567 SQGSGSIDRVVWQPL
-582 SERAITDA
+582 SERAIADA
-590 LAQNKRVFIDVTADW
+590 LAQNKRVFVDVTADW

-639 KPDDT
+639 KPGET

-669 GETLS
+669 GEILS

-689 GLIQTDATHF
+689 GLIQTNATHF

>member
-1 MIPAFFHSPLL
+1 MSNL
-12 IFCETRQMTNFFKAA
+12 FKAA
-27 LLMACLLWQSTGLAS
+27 LLLGGLLWQSMGLAS

-55 RVRLQADRSAPDHTR
+55 RVRLQADRSTADQTR
-70 ILLDVALE
+70 ILLDVELE

-131 FPMSLNYPAGQ
+131 FPLSLNYPAGQ
-142 SLKGTLRLSTCS
+142 SLNGTLRLSTCS

-167 VDGQAP
+167 VDGQTP

-185 NLPQPLPA
+185 NLPQQLPA

-217 SPALFIDALEGAEFG
+217 SPALFIEALEGAEFG
-232 KPVLEVE
+232 KPALEVE

-279 GSIGEALV
+279 GSIGKALV
-287 LPAPSQPLFW
+287 LPAPSQPLLW

-316 PVLALKLGSVLQHQE
+316 PVLALKLGSVLQHQH
-331 REQGTVRKQF
+331 REQGIVRKQF

-380 IAFMVLVT
+380 IGLMVLVT

-395 LGLFEIRLPSNL
+395 LGLFELRLPSNL

-509 ASLLGS
+509 ASLLGN
-515 HLGNVQV
+515 HLGNMQV

-536 IVWRYGMRG
+536 IIWRYGMRG

-590 LAQNKRVFIDVTADW
+590 LAQNKRVFVDVTADW

-611 NKYNVLLRDEVQTA
+611 NKYNVLLRDEVQNA

-639 KPDDT
+639 KPDET

-669 GETLS
+669 GEILS

-689 GLIQTDATHF
+689 GLIQTNATHF

>member
-1 MIPAFFHSPLL
+1 MSNL
-12 IFCETRQMTNFFKAA
+12 FKAA
-27 LLMACLLWQSTGLAS
+27 LLLGGLLWQSMGLAS

-55 RVRLQADRSAPDHTR
+55 KVRLQADRSMADQTR
-70 ILLDVALE
+70 ILLDVELE

-104 DFQWRWPAPRHF
+104 NFLWHWPVPRHF
-116 EVAGLSTQGYQGEVR
+116 EVAGLSTQGYQGDVT
-131 FPMSLNYPAGQ
+131 FPLSLSYPAEKA
-142 SLKGTLRLSTCS
+142 LKGTLRLSTCS
-154 NVCILTDFPFTLA
+154 NVCILTDYPFTLA

-173 AGFDFGWAKAIS
+173 ANFDFAWAKAMS
-185 NLPQPLPA
+185 TLPQPLPA
-193 DTRVELGYQH
+193 ETWVELGYQH

-217 SPALFIDALEGAEFG
+217 LPSLFIDALEGAEFG
-232 KPVLEVE
+232 KPALEVQ

-266 LLLTSGEQAWQTK
+266 LLLTSGEQAWQGK
-279 GSIGEALV
+279 GTIGAPLV
-287 LPAPSQPLFW
+287 LPGQSHSLFW

-316 PVLALKLGSVLQHQE
+316 PVLALKLGSVLQHQA
-331 REQGTVRKQF
+331 REQGTVRRQF

-354 LAAMSSLLRATQ
+354 LAAMSSLLRTTQ

-380 IAFMVLVT
+380 IGLMVLVT

-395 LGLFEIRLPSNL
+395 LGLFEIRLPSAL
-407 NTRLATSG
+407 STRLATSG

-484 PKPGRWMG
+484 PKPGRWMNH
-492 RLRIL
+492 LRIL

-509 ASLLGS
+509 TSLLAN
-515 HLGNVQV
+515 HLGS
-522 YWLMAAMLLALLIG
+522 YATGWLMVAMVLGLILA

-545 FTLALSLSTLVGA
+545 FTLAIALA
-558 ALLLGGAFT
+558 ALIGSAMLLSGAFS
-567 AQGTGNVDRVVWQPL
+567 AQGSASVDKVAWQPL

-611 NKYNVLLRDEVQTA
+611 NKYNVLLRDEVQQA

-639 KPDDT
+639 KPNDT
-644 IAAFLRQRGAAA
+644 IAAFLRKRGAAA
-656 VPFNQIYGPGLPQ
+656 VPFNQIYGPELPQ
-669 GETLS
+669 GATLS
-674 PLLDKADLLTLLNQA
+674 PLLDKDDLLTTLHQA
-689 GLIQTDATHF
+689 GLLQAGTTRF

>member
-1 MIPAFFHSPLL
+1 MSNL
-12 IFCETRQMTNFFKAA
+12 FKAA
-27 LLMACLLWQSTGLAS
+27 LLLGGLLWQSMGLAS

-55 RVRLQADRSAPDHTR
+55 RVRLQADRSTADQTR
-70 ILLDVALE
+70 ILLDVELE

-131 FPMSLNYPAGQ
+131 FPLSLNYPAGQ
-142 SLKGTLRLSTCS
+142 SLNGTLRLSTCS

-167 VDGQAP
+167 VDGQTP

-185 NLPQPLPA
+185 NLPQQLPA

-217 SPALFIDALEGAEFG
+217 SPALFIEALEGAEFG
-232 KPVLEVE
+232 KPALEVE

-279 GSIGEALV
+279 GSIGKALV
-287 LPAPSQPLFW
+287 LPAPSQPLLW

-316 PVLALKLGSVLQHQE
+316 PVLALKLGSVLQHQH
-331 REQGTVRKQF
+331 REQGIVRKQF

-380 IAFMVLVT
+380 IGLMVLVP

-395 LGLFEIRLPSNL
+395 LGLFELRLPSNL

-509 ASLLGS
+509 ASLLGN
-515 HLGNVQV
+515 HLGNMQV

-536 IVWRYGMRG
+536 IIWRYGMRG

-590 LAQNKRVFIDVTADW
+590 LAQNKRVFVDVTADW

-611 NKYNVLLRDEVQTA
+611 NKYNVLLRDEVQNA

-639 KPDDT
+639 KPDET

-669 GETLS
+669 GEILS

-689 GLIQTDATHF
+689 GLIQTNATHF